1 MISPVKEMLS
11 ALQDLKTFHPITK
24 MKAKWVLD
32 ELESLGGFQKSL
44 ELLDLDEEVVHDS
57 LFYYGYN

>member
-1 MISPVKEMLS
+1 MLS
-11 ALQDLKTFHPITK
+11 VLQDLKTFHPITK